1 MNFINIDLNT
11 HKDIVVSFRQDSFLQ
26 SFGHSDAFNESEYL
40 QWLEQKIEEFSD
52 GILLI
57 EEDNEWIGQL
67 ELTVK
72 NYKGSDIGY
81 INLYYLTKSYRGK
94 GYAFKLHKYAE
105 RYFREKGLKEYHLRV
120 APSNKRARKFY
131 EKMGM
136 EFLAEEHDGKVNRM
150 RGYL

>member
-105 RYFREKGLKEYHLRV
+105 RYFR
-120 APSNKRARKFY
+120 
-131 EKMGM
+131 
-136 EFLAEEHDGKVNRM
+136 
-150 RGYL
+150 